1 MKYAPLLI
9 SIVVLSCSDKTP
21 KSEYIS
27 TTPEEQPALAV
38 PAEPV
43 VDEPPAESVPIDTF
57 TPLEPE
63 DSELPPVSEVG
74 FTSECDGDENPA
86 DFDLYC
92 TCNPQCCEQQQWYCP
107 PRPDNQIHRSR
118 VTVSVCDETY
128 QPCDF
133 GIDEGCPPPQIIR
146 REECELAFECPPN
159 TEINQ
164 IQWFDCEL
172 ADGRF
177 GMQRVVCNKGNL
189 IHGPCRPCRDESCD
203 GEDND
208 CDDRIDEGRFLCES
222 ECGMGWGFCIDQQII
237 DCDAPSPGEEV
248 CDYEDN
254 DCDSRVDEGQRNEC
268 DKCGPVP
275 ADNCDGQDNDCD
287 GRIDEELIQECETEC
302 GVGFETCNLGNW
314 ISCTVPDPTEEVD
327 PCDGLDQDCDGL
339 IDEGLNCDCTV
350 QDVGVLIPCSEP
362 PLVCGQGFKTCVCND
377 PPECTDLGMSE
388 CLAMCAQLETLANQ
402 ECDRYTGMIV
412 QNEIC
417 NNFDEDCDEEV
428 DEGLTVAC
436 YTGPDGTLDVGVC
449 VAGNMV
455 CHHGEWGN
463 LRWDRFQRDLCKDE
477 IVPQQE
483 VCDGAD
489 NDCDGVTDY
498 GEEIKDTDILFIIDW
513 SGSMDE
519 EIAAVRSALNRF
531 AAHFQAEDKLHWGL
545 VVGPREDDLQR
556 ERLYL
561 ISDIVSFEN
570 FLAAFAGLNAEGM
583 NTSEEMLRDALYFV
597 TRDISS
603 TANFDVGSSSWL
615 SDTASTPDKEDFKIN
630 WRENVDKI
638 AIVFTDEHDQSWLNP
653 EITPDIMTTTLA
665 GTTRFKLYTFTPLH
679 NPGNWADWAAESGGR
694 TFELTWNQNQM
705 YENLMSII
713 DEACLGPSEADQ
725 QALLRNNLDYMPAS
739 HISPY
744 RYDYENGI
752 CL

>member
-1 MKYAPLLI
+1 MRYFLAVVILLG
-9 SIVVLSCSDKTP
+9 CKDKTP
-21 KSEYIS
+21 ESEYIATES
-27 TTPEEQPALAV
+27 ETEATLAV
-38 PAEPV
+38 QSAAGTQAES
-43 VDEPPAESVPIDTF
+43 AGGSVPIDVF
-57 TPLEPE
+57 TPLESGGT
-63 DSELPPVSEVG
+63 DLPPVSEVG
-74 FTSECDGDENPA
+74 FTSECDGEEDPA
-86 DFDLYC
+86 DYELYC
-92 TCNPQCCEQQQWYCP
+92 RCNPQCCEQQQWYCP

-118 VTVSVCDETY
+118 VTVSICDSTN

-146 REECELAFECPPN
+146 REQCELAFECPPN

-164 IQWFDCEL
+164 VQWFDCEL

-189 IHGPCRPCRDESCD
+189 IHGPCRPCREEQCD

-208 CDDRIDEGRFLCES
+208 CDDRVDEGRFLCES
-222 ECGMGWGFCIDQQII
+222 ECGMGWGFCVNSEII
-237 DCDAPSPGEEV
+237 DCDAPPPAEEV

-254 DCDSRVDEGQRNEC
+254 DCDGKVDEGQRNEC

-275 ADNCDGQDNDCD
+275 PDECNGLDEDCD
-287 GRIDEELIQECETEC
+287 GAVDEELIRECETAC
-302 GVGFETCNLGNW
+302 GIGFETCSAGNW
-314 ISCTVPDPTEEVD
+314 ISCTVPEPTIEED

-362 PLVCGQGFKTCVCND
+362 PLTCGQGFKTCTCND
-377 PPECTDLGMSE
+377 PPECTELGMSE
-388 CLAMCAQLETLANQ
+388 CLALCAQLDTLANQ
-402 ECDRYTGMIV
+402 ECDPYTGMAV

-417 NNFDEDCDEEV
+417 NNFDEDCDQEIDEE
-428 DEGLTVAC
+428 LMVAC

-455 CHHGEWGN
+455 CNQGRWGN
-463 LRWDRFQRDLCKDE
+463 FDRWDRFQRDFCKDE

-489 NDCDGVTDY
+489 NDCDGETDY

-513 SGSMDE
+513 SGSMDD
-519 EIAAVRSALNRF
+519 EITAVRSALNRF

-545 VVGPREDDLQR
+545 VVGPKSDDLER

-561 ISDIVSFEN
+561 VSDIAPFSD
-570 FLAAFAGLNAEGM
+570 FLSLFAGLNAHGM
-583 NTSEEMLRDALYFV
+583 DTSEEMLRDALYFA

-603 TANFDVGSSSWL
+603 SANFDVSTSSWL
-615 SDTASTPDKEDFKIN
+615 SDTASTPSKENFKIN
-630 WRENVDKI
+630 WRDNVDRI
-638 AIVFTDEHDQSWLNP
+638 TIVFSDEEDQSWLNP
-653 EITPDIMTTTLA
+653 EITQDIITTTLA
-665 GTTRFKLYTFTPLH
+665 STIRFKLYAFITSH
-679 NPGNWADWAAESGGR
+679 NSGNWEEWAIQTGGR
-694 TFELTWNQNQM
+694 SFELTWNQNQM

-713 DEACLGPSEADQ
+713 DEACLGPSEEE
-725 QALLRNNLDYMPAS
+725 QAQYEPQDAVFYTAS
-739 HISPY
+739 H
-744 RYDYENGI
+744 RYNYQLRL
-752 CL
+752 CF